1 MFEEGLVGRVV
12 SRLFD
17 VSIVRCFDS
26 SMFRRFDVSV
36 VRKIELSNNPIIE
49 TMKIKQILSILEEMA
64 PLAYAEDF
72 DNVGLLLG
80 NQENEATGILV
91 CHDALESV
99 IDEAIAKKCNLVV
112 CFHPIIFSGLKKI
125 TGKNYVER
133 TVVKAIKNDIA
144 IYAVHTA
151 LDNHKNGVNKIF
163 SDALG
168 LINTK
173 ILVPKQ
179 NFIQKLVTY
188 TIPEN
193 VEKVRNALFEVG
205 AGKIGNYDDCSFSSQ
220 GIGTYM
226 GNENSNPEIGERFE
240 FVEAQEIK
248 IEVTF
253 EKHLQSKILKTLFSN
268 HVYEEVAYEIYGMQN
283 THQNI
288 GLGMIG
294 ELEKPMSETDFL
306 AMVKT
311 KMQCGGIRHSE
322 FLNKPIQKVAVL
334 GGSGSF
340 AIKNAIQSGADVFLT
355 ADLKYH
361 NFYEAENQLLLADI
375 GHYESERFTKNYIVD
390 FLKEKITNFAVV
402 LSEEN
407 TNPVKYL

>member
-1 MFEEGLVGRVV
+1 M
-12 SRLFD
+12 S
-17 VSIVRCFDS
+17 
-26 SMFRRFDVSV
+26 
-36 VRKIELSNNPIIE
+36 
-49 TMKIKQILSILEEMA
+49 KIKEILSILEEMA

-72 DNVGLLLG
+72 DNVGLLVG

-99 IDEAIAKKCNLVV
+99 IDEAILKNCNLVV

-133 TVVKAIKNDIA
+133 SVLKAIKNDIA

-168 LINTK
+168 MVNTRV
-173 ILVPKQ
+173 LVPKQ

-193 VEKVRNALFEVG
+193 VEELRNALFEAG
-205 AGKIGNYDDCSFSSQ
+205 AGKIGNYEDCSFNSK

-226 GNENSNPEIGERFE
+226 GNEDSNPEIGERFE
-240 FVEAQEIK
+240 FVENDEIK

-253 EKHLQSKILKTLFSN
+253 EKQLQSKILKALFKN
-268 HVYEEVAYEIYGMQN
+268 HVYEEVAYEIYDLQN

-294 ELEKPMSETDFL
+294 ELEKPMSETEFL
-306 AMVKT
+306 NFVKD
-311 KMQCGGIRHSE
+311 KMQCGSIRHSTM
-322 FLNKPIQKVAVL
+322 LGKPIQKVAVL

-340 AIKNAIQSGADVFLT
+340 AIKNAIQANADVFLT

-361 NFYEAENQLLLADI
+361 NFYEAENQIVLADI
-375 GHYESERFTKNYIVD
+375 GHFESERFTKNYIVD
-390 FLKEKITNFAVV
+390 FLKKKIPNFAVNF
-402 LSEEN
+402 SEEN

>member
-1 MFEEGLVGRVV
+1 
-12 SRLFD
+12 
-17 VSIVRCFDS
+17 
-26 SMFRRFDVSV
+26 
-36 VRKIELSNNPIIE
+36 
-49 TMKIKQILSILEEMA
+49 MKIKEILPILEEMA

-72 DNVGLLLG
+72 DNVGLLVG
-80 NQENEATGILV
+80 DANAEATGILV

-99 IDEAIAKKCNLVV
+99 IDEAIAQKCNLVV

-125 TGKNYVER
+125 TGKNYVECS
-133 TVVKAIKNDIA
+133 VLKAIKNDIA

-168 LINTK
+168 LTNTK

-179 NFIQKLVTY
+179 SFIQKLVTY

-193 VEKVRNALFEVG
+193 VETLRNALFEAG
-205 AGKIGNYDDCSFSSQ
+205 AGKIGNYEDCSFNST

-226 GNENSNPEIGERFE
+226 GNEDSNPEIGERFE
-240 FVEAQEIK
+240 FVENEEIK

-253 EKHLQSKILKTLFSN
+253 EKHLQAKVLKALFSN
-268 HVYEEVAYEIYGMQN
+268 HVYEEVAYEVYDLQN

-294 ELEKPMSETDFL
+294 ELENPMAETEFL
-306 AMVKT
+306 SFVKD
-311 KMQCGGIRHSE
+311 KMQCGGIRHSA
-322 FLNKPIQKVAVL
+322 LLGKTISKVAVL

-340 AIKNAIQSGADVFLT
+340 AIADAKRAGADIFLT

-361 NFYEAENQLLLADI
+361 NFYEAESQLVLADI
-375 GHYESERFTKNYIVD
+375 GHFESERFTKNYIVD
-390 FLKEKITNFAVV
+390 FLKKKIHNFAIIF
-402 LSEEN
+402 SEEN

>member
-1 MFEEGLVGRVV
+1 
-12 SRLFD
+12 
-17 VSIVRCFDS
+17 
-26 SMFRRFDVSV
+26 
-36 VRKIELSNNPIIE
+36 
-49 TMKIKQILSILEEMA
+49 MKIKEILPILEEMA

-72 DNVGLLLG
+72 DNVGLLVG
-80 NQENEATGILV
+80 DANWEATGILV

-99 IDEAIAKKCNLVV
+99 IDEAIAKKCNLIV

-133 TVVKAIKNDIA
+133 SVLKAIKNDIA

-168 LINTK
+168 LVNTK

-193 VEKVRNALFEVG
+193 VEALRNALFDAG
-205 AGKIGNYDDCSFSSQ
+205 AGKIGNYEDCSFNSK

-226 GNENSNPEIGERFE
+226 GNEDSNPEIGERFE
-240 FVEAQEIK
+240 FVENEEIK

-253 EKHLQSKILKTLFSN
+253 EKHLQSKVLKALFKN
-268 HVYEEVAYEIYGMQN
+268 HVYEEVAYEIYNLQN

-294 ELEKPMSETDFL
+294 ELKNPMSETDFL
-306 AMVKT
+306 SFVKE
-311 KMQCGGIRHSE
+311 KMQCGGIRHSA
-322 FLNKPIQKVAVL
+322 LLGKPIKKVAVL

-340 AIKNAIQSGADVFLT
+340 AISNAKQAGADAFLT
-355 ADLKYH
+355 SDLKYH
-361 NFYEAENQLLLADI
+361 NFYEAENQLVLADI
-375 GHYESERFTKNYIVD
+375 GHFESERFTKNYIVD
-390 FLKEKITNFAVV
+390 FLKKKILNFAIIF
-402 LSEEN
+402 SEEN

>member
-1 MFEEGLVGRVV
+1 
-12 SRLFD
+12 
-17 VSIVRCFDS
+17 
-26 SMFRRFDVSV
+26 
-36 VRKIELSNNPIIE
+36 
-49 TMKIKQILSILEEMA
+49 MKIKDIITVLEEMA

-80 NQENEATGILV
+80 NQDDEATGVLV
-91 CHDALESV
+91 CHDALENV
-99 IDEAIAKKCNLVV
+99 IEEAIAKNCNLVV
-112 CFHPIIFSGLKKI
+112 CFHPILFTGIKKI

-133 TVVKAIKNDIA
+133 SVVKAIKNDIA

-163 SDALG
+163 CDTLG

-173 ILVPKQ
+173 ILVPKP

-193 VEKVRNALFEVG
+193 VEQVRNALFDAG
-205 AGKIGNYDDCSFSSQ
+205 AGKIGNYDDCSFTSQ

-253 EKHLQSKILKTLFSN
+253 EKHLQNKILKALFKN
-268 HVYEEVAYEIYGMQN
+268 HVYEEVAYEIYDLQN

-288 GLGMIG
+288 GLGMVG
-294 ELEKPMSETDFL
+294 ELEKPLSEIEFL
-306 AMVKT
+306 QLVKT
-311 KMQCGGIRHSE
+311 KMQCGGIRHSS
-322 FLNKPIQKVAVL
+322 LLGKSIKKVAVL

-340 AIKNAIQSGADVFLT
+340 AIKNAIQAGADVFLT

-361 NFYEAENQLLLADI
+361 NFYESENQIVLADI
-375 GHYESERFTKNYIVD
+375 GHFESERYTKNYIVD
-390 FLKEKITNFAVV
+390 YLKEKITNFAFV

>member
-1 MFEEGLVGRVV
+1 
-12 SRLFD
+12 
-17 VSIVRCFDS
+17 
-26 SMFRRFDVSV
+26 
-36 VRKIELSNNPIIE
+36 
-49 TMKIKQILSILEEMA
+49 MKIKEILSILEEMA

-80 NQENEATGILV
+80 NPEDEATGILV
-91 CHDALESV
+91 CHDALEKV

-133 TVVKAIKNDIA
+133 SVLKAIKNDIA

-151 LDNHKNGVNKIF
+151 LDNHKDGVNKIF

-188 TIPEN
+188 TVPEN
-193 VEKVRNALFEVG
+193 AEKIRLALGEAG
-205 AGKIGNYDDCSFSSQ
+205 AGTIGNYDNCSFNSEGFS
-220 GIGTYM
+220 TYQ
-226 GNENSNPEIGERFE
+226 GNEDSNPTVGNKGELT
-240 FVEAQEIK
+240 QTDEIK
-248 IEVTF
+248 IEVIF
-253 EKHLQSKILKTLFSN
+253 EKHLQSKILKTLFAN
-268 HVYEEVAYEIYGMQN
+268 HVYEEVAYEIYDLQN

-294 ELEKPMSETDFL
+294 ELKKPMSETEFLDF
-306 AMVKT
+306 VKD
-311 KMQCGGIRHSE
+311 KMQCGGIRYSA
-322 FLNKPIQKVAVL
+322 LLGKPIQKVAVL

-340 AIKNAIQSGADVFLT
+340 AIKNAIQANADVFLT

-361 NFYEAENQLLLADI
+361 NFYEAENQIVLADI
-375 GHYESERFTKNYIVD
+375 GHFESERFTKNYIVD
-390 FLKEKITNFAVV
+390 FLKKKIPNFAIIF
-402 LSEEN
+402 SEEN

>member
-1 MFEEGLVGRVV
+1 
-12 SRLFD
+12 
-17 VSIVRCFDS
+17 
-26 SMFRRFDVSV
+26 
-36 VRKIELSNNPIIE
+36 
-49 TMKIKQILSILEEMA
+49 MKIKEILSILEEMA

-80 NQENEATGILV
+80 NPEDEATGILV
-91 CHDALESV
+91 CHDALEKV

-133 TVVKAIKNDIA
+133 SVLKAIKNDIA

-151 LDNHKNGVNKIF
+151 LDNHKDGVNKIF

-188 TIPEN
+188 TVPEN
-193 VEKVRNALFEVG
+193 AEKIRLALGEAG
-205 AGKIGNYDDCSFSSQ
+205 AGTIGNYDNCSFNSEGFS
-220 GIGTYM
+220 TYQ
-226 GNENSNPEIGERFE
+226 GNEDSNPTVGNKGELT
-240 FVEAQEIK
+240 QTDEIK
-248 IEVTF
+248 IEVVF
-253 EKHLQSKILKTLFSN
+253 EKHLQSKILKTLFAN
-268 HVYEEVAYEIYGMQN
+268 HVYEEVAYEIYDLQN

-294 ELEKPMSETDFL
+294 ELKKPMSETEFLDF
-306 AMVKT
+306 VKD
-311 KMQCGGIRHSE
+311 KMQCGGIRYSA
-322 FLNKPIQKVAVL
+322 LLGKPIQKVAVL

-340 AIKNAIQSGADVFLT
+340 AIKNAIQANADVFLT

-361 NFYEAENQLLLADI
+361 NFYEAENQLVLADI
-375 GHYESERFTKNYIVD
+375 GHFESERFTKNYIVD
-390 FLKEKITNFAVV
+390 FLKKKIPNFAIIF
-402 LSEEN
+402 SEEN

>member
-1 MFEEGLVGRVV
+1 
-12 SRLFD
+12 
-17 VSIVRCFDS
+17 
-26 SMFRRFDVSV
+26 
-36 VRKIELSNNPIIE
+36 
-49 TMKIKQILSILEEMA
+49 MKIKEIQSVLEEMA

-72 DNVGLLLG
+72 DNVGLLVG
-80 NQENEATGILV
+80 DANAEATGILV
-91 CHDALESV
+91 CHDALETV
-99 IDEAIAKKCNLVV
+99 IDEAISKKCNLVV

-133 TVVKAIKNDIA
+133 VVLKAIKNDIA

-151 LDNHKNGVNKIF
+151 LDNHKHGVNKIF

-168 LINTK
+168 LTHTK
-173 ILVPKQ
+173 ILVPKK

-193 VEKVRNALFEVG
+193 VETLRNALFDVG
-205 AGKIGNYDDCSFSSQ
+205 AGKIGNYEDCSFNSK

-226 GNENSNPEIGERFE
+226 GNEDSNPEIGERFE
-240 FVEAQEIK
+240 FVENEEIK

-253 EKHLQSKILKTLFSN
+253 EKHLQSKVLKALFSN
-268 HVYEEVAYEIYGMQN
+268 HVYEEVAYEIYELQN
-283 THQNI
+283 LHQNI

-294 ELEKPMSETDFL
+294 ELEKPMSEKDFL
-306 AMVKT
+306 AFVKD
-311 KMQCGGIRHSE
+311 KMQCGGIRHSA
-322 FLNKPIQKVAVL
+322 LLGKPIQKVAVL

-340 AIKNAIQSGADVFLT
+340 AISNARQAGADIFLT

-361 NFYEAENQLLLADI
+361 NFYEAENQLILADI
-375 GHYESERFTKNYIVD
+375 GHFESERFTKNYIVD
-390 FLKEKITNFAVV
+390 FLKKKILNFAIIF
-402 LSEEN
+402 SEEN

>member
-1 MFEEGLVGRVV
+1 
-12 SRLFD
+12 
-17 VSIVRCFDS
+17 
-26 SMFRRFDVSV
+26 
-36 VRKIELSNNPIIE
+36 
-49 TMKIKQILSILEEMA
+49 MKIKEILSILEEMA

-72 DNVGLLLG
+72 DNVGLLVG
-80 NQENEATGILV
+80 NPENEATGVLV
-91 CHDALESV
+91 CHDALEHV
-99 IDEAIAKKCNLVV
+99 IDEAVAKNCNLIV
-112 CFHPIIFSGLKKI
+112 CFHPILFSGLKKI
-125 TGKNYVER
+125 TGKNYVVR
-133 TVVKAIKNDIA
+133 SILKAIKNDIA

-163 SDALG
+163 CNALG
-168 LINTK
+168 LKKTK
-173 ILVPKQ
+173 VLVPKP

-193 VEKVRNALFEVG
+193 VEQVRNALFDAG
-205 AGKIGNYDDCSFSSQ
+205 AGKIGNYDDCSFNSQ

-226 GNENSNPEIGERFE
+226 GNEDSNPEIGERFE
-240 FVEAQEIK
+240 FVETPEIK

-253 EKHLQSKILKTLFSN
+253 EKHLQSKILKALFSN
-268 HVYEEVAYEIYGMQN
+268 HVYEEVAYEIYDLQN

-294 ELEKPMSETDFL
+294 ELEKPLSEAEFL
-306 AMVKT
+306 SFVKE
-311 KMQCGGIRHSE
+311 KMQCGGIRHSA
-322 FLNKPIQKVAVL
+322 FLEKPITKVAVL

-340 AIKNAIQSGADVFLT
+340 AIKNAIQAGADIFLT

-361 NFYEAENQLLLADI
+361 NFYEAENQIVLADI
-375 GHYESERFTKNYIVD
+375 GHFESERYTKNYIVD
-390 FLKEKITNFAVV
+390 FLKEKITNFAPNLSEDRIV

>member
-1 MFEEGLVGRVV
+1 
-12 SRLFD
+12 
-17 VSIVRCFDS
+17 
-26 SMFRRFDVSV
+26 
-36 VRKIELSNNPIIE
+36 
-49 TMKIKQILSILEEMA
+49 MKIKQTLTILEEMA

-72 DNVGLLLG
+72 DNVGLLVG
-80 NQENEATGILV
+80 NQDQETTGVLV
-91 CHDALESV
+91 CHDALENV
-99 IDEAIAKKCNLVV
+99 IDEAIAKNCNLVV
-112 CFHPIIFSGLKKI
+112 CFHPILFSGLKKI

-133 TVVKAIKNDIA
+133 SVIKAIQNDIA

-163 SDALG
+163 CDALG
-168 LINTK
+168 LTK
-173 ILVPKQ
+173 TKVLVAKP

-188 TIPEN
+188 TVPEN
-193 VEKVRNALFEVG
+193 VEQVRNALFDAG
-205 AGKIGNYDDCSFSSQ
+205 AGKIGNYEDCSFNSQ

-226 GNENSNPEIGERFE
+226 GNEDSNPEIGERFE
-240 FVEAQEIK
+240 FVEAPEIK

-253 EKHLQSKILKTLFSN
+253 EKHLQSKILKALFSN
-268 HVYEEVAYEIYGMQN
+268 HVYEEVAYEIYDLQN

-294 ELEKPMSETDFL
+294 ELENPMSESDFM
-306 AMVKT
+306 AFVKD
-311 KMQCGGIRHSE
+311 KMQCGGIRHSA
-322 FLNKPIQKVAVL
+322 FLGRMVRKVAVL

-340 AIKNAIQSGADVFLT
+340 AIKNAIQAGADVFLT

-361 NFYEAENQLLLADI
+361 NFYEAENQIVLADI
-375 GHYESERFTKNYIVD
+375 GHFESERYTKNYIVD
-390 FLKEKITNFAVV
+390 FLKEKITNFAPNLSKDRIV